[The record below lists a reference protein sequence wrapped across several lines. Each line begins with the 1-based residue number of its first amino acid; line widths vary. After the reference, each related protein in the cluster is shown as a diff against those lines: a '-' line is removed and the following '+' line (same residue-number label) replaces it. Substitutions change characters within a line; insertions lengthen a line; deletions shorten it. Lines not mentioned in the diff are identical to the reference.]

1 MKAAYY
7 SVFGA
12 ALLVCFLNRLID
24 LIYNKQNAAKEGRG
38 EREIHG
44 GKGQVSCGYWK
55 GLEPEICA
63 VLERLSLV

>member
-12 ALLVCFLNRLID
+12 ALLVCFLNRFID

-38 EREIHG
+38 ERDTWRERA
-44 GKGQVSCGYWK
+44 SELWL
-55 GLEPEICA
+55 LEGIRARDLRCLREA
-63 VLERLSLV
+63 